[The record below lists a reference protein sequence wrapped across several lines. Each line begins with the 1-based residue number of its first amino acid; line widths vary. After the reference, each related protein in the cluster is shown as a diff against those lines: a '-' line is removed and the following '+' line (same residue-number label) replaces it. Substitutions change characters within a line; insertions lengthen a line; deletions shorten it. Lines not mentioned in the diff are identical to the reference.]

1 MRRFVAVD
9 AGKSDTKIGTYDGK
23 KTNIYG
29 FVTKIGEGYFE
40 DDALERNTFIA
51 EINGNVYKIGQGADT
66 EAELE
71 TSKQTEI
78 HKMCVLSAIAMCC
91 SDDEEDEVSVA
102 IGVPISTYYSVPMRN
117 EYREYM
123 LTEEAYEIKLKMRSD
138 GPIKT
143 KRFKVVNKL
152 VYPEGSGGLFVD
164 GAIEYADNTV
174 GVLDLGWLNNNLSVY
189 RSGEPDKPM
198 TKTNEL
204 GGSRLVRGLAAEL
217 SSHYT
222 RIDARSVTEILAL
235 PSEFRCLDSEDETI
249 RESSN
254 RFIHDY
260 ILRYVKEIKRDMDEK
275 GWPLDYMKLIAI
287 GGSSLMIES
296 ELKEV
301 FGERIFIPNKAQFA
315 NVVGFLRMLYAKV
328 TDSDEIIPM
337 PESMK
342 IITTE
347 EEVA

>member
-9 AGKSDTKIGTYDGK
+9 AGKSDTKIGTYDGTT
-23 KTNIYG
+23 TNIYG
-29 FVTKIGEGYFE
+29 FTTKIGTGYFE

-51 EINGNVYKIGQGADT
+51 EINGKVYKMGQGADT

-78 HKMCVLSAIAMCC
+78 HKMCILSAIAMCC
-91 SDDEEDEVSVA
+91 SDNEEDEVSVA
-102 IGVPISTYYSVPMRN
+102 IGVPMSTYNSVPMRN
-117 EYREYM
+117 EFREYM
-123 LTEEAYEIKLKMRSD
+123 LGQDTYTIKLKMRSD
-138 GPIKT
+138 APVKT
-143 KRFKVVNKL
+143 KRFKIVDKV
-152 VYPEGSGGLFVD
+152 VYPESSGGLFID
-164 GAIEYADNTV
+164 GAIDYAEGTV
-174 GVLDLGWLNNNLSVY
+174 GVIDLGWLNNNLSVF
-189 RSGEPDKPM
+189 RAGEPDKKM

-217 SSHYT
+217 SSHYA
-222 RIDARSVTEILAL
+222 RIDARSVAEILSL
-235 PSEFRCLDSEDETI
+235 PSDFRCLNSDDESI

-254 RFIHDY
+254 QFIHDY
-260 ILRYVKEIKRDMDEK
+260 VVQYIREIKQDINDR
-275 GWPLDYMKLIAI
+275 GWGEFMKLVAI
-287 GGSSLMIES
+287 GGISRMLET
-296 ELKEV
+296 ELKEE
-301 FGERIFIPNKAQFA
+301 FGSKLFIPNQAQFA